1 MTEMEALRAATL
13 HGAEIIG
20 VGRDLGSI
28 ENGKLADMIILKK
41 NPLEDIKNTNT
52 IRYVMVNGELFDSN
66 TMKKL
71 WPEEKE
77 IEPLWWWDDGPAEK

>member
-1 MTEMEALRAATL
+1 
-13 HGAEIIG
+13 
-20 VGRDLGSI
+20 
-28 ENGKLADMIILKK
+28 MIILKK

-52 IRYVMVNGELFDSN
+52 LRYVMVNGELFDSN